1 MEAAEE
7 ARLRAEGA
15 AYRLQAGDEAA
26 GDEAAGDP
34 SQSKSFMKKM
44 ERIQRQ
50 KERKQRE
57 HQQKREA
64 AGEAPVEVKR
74 LSVEEQAALTL
85 QRYKQSKKAL
95 MVCVDGG
102 CEA

>member
-1 MEAAEE
+1 MDAAEE
-7 ARLRAEGA
+7 ARLQAEGA
-15 AYRLQAGDEAA
+15 EYRLQT

-64 AGEAPVEVKR
+64 AGQAPVEVKR
-74 LSVEEQAALTL
+74 LSVEEQAVLTL
-85 QRYKQSKKAL
+85 QRYKQSKKTL
-95 MVCVDGG
+95 LVCVAMRR
-102 CEA
+102 EA